1 MPKVFAIIPARSGS
15 KGVINK
21 NIKLLA
27 GHSLMEWSV
36 KACLKSELID
46 QVYVSTDSQ
55 AYADRAMAYGAQ
67 APFLRPKEISGD
79 KSLDLEFMVQAINWF
94 AQQGDRPDYIVHIR
108 PTTPLRNPKLLDH
121 AISLFTNNKNH
132 TALRSVHEMSESA
145 YKSFEFSEDGNL
157 KKIGTNDSSLD
168 SANGARQDFPK
179 TYIANGYVDVLSVS
193 FITKN
198 NLLHGDKVMPFIT
211 PPVVEVDTY
220 YDFEHLEFQL
230 SKNPELYDQLWVS
243 K

>member
-15 KGVINK
+15 KGVPDK

-36 KACLKSELID
+36 KTCLKSELID

-55 AYADRAMAYGAQ
+55 TYAEKAISYGAKT
-67 APFLRPKEISGD
+67 PFLRPKEISGD
-79 KSLDLEFMVQAINWF
+79 KSTDFEFMLQAINWF
-94 AQQGDRPDYIVHIR
+94 KQHGCAPEYIVHIR
-108 PTTPLRNPKLLDH
+108 PTTPLRNPKLIDD
-121 AISLFTNNKNH
+121 AIKLFTSKKCY

-145 YKSFEFSEDGNL
+145 YKSFEISEDKTL
-157 KKIGTNDSSLD
+157 KKLGTNNTSLD
-168 SANGARQDFPK
+168 SANCARQDFPK

-193 FITKN
+193 FITEN
-198 NLLHGDKVMPFIT
+198 NLLHGDRVIPFIT
-211 PPVVEVDTY
+211 PEVVEVDTW

-230 SKNPELYDQLWVS
+230 SKNPNLYNQLWVN